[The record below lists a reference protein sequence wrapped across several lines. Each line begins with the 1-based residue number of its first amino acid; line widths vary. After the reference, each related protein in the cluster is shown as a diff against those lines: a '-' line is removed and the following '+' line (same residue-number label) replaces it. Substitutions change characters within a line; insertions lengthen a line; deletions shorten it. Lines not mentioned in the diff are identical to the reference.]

1 MLNSEQSLIIKT
13 VTDRK
18 RYVRMRKGIE
28 EDEEMKDRKEEGK
41 KKVGREIQIKI
52 RKKIGQI

>member
-52 RKKIGQI
+52 RKKIG